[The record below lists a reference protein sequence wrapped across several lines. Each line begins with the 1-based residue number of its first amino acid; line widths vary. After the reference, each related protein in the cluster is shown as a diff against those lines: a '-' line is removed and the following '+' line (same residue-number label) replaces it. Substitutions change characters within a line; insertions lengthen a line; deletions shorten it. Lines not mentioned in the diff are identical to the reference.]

1 MEATLS
7 RTQSR
12 EICYSALLICSDN
25 ARLCLRRARSR
36 WRRSPRVGGGS
47 KEKPRA
53 FRGFFHW
60 LYIGRQ
66 TLAFWHHEGR
76 TPTDGNAVTREAA
89 MAALAKSWRRERL
102 QIDVAWGAG
111 ESNLPIKTIQCI

>member
-1 MEATLS
+1 MESGMPVGRCDGHHKMIDFRLEKSSGLGLLHQRLFT
-7 RTQSR
+7 RR
-12 EICYSALLICSDN
+12 VSAQFLI
-25 ARLCLRRARSR
+25 
-36 WRRSPRVGGGS
+36 
-47 KEKPRA
+47 KPRHA
-53 FRGFFHW
+53 RGFFHW